1 MELITKSAEETQKF
15 GEKMATDLI
24 RDQISD
30 VGHPKATV
38 VALMGTLGSG
48 KTTFSQGFGKGLG
61 IKKRIIS
68 PTFIL
73 MRKYNIP
80 PSTGHRTL
88 ITNFYH
94 IDLYRLGEGVETEAQ
109 NLGLFEIWKNPK
121 NIVLI
126 EWADKI
132 ENILPEKVIR
142 IKFEILNEFER
153 KIVVD

>member
-15 GEKMATDLI
+15 GEKLAADLI
-24 RDQISD
+24 KKQEP
-30 VGHPKATV
+30 VV
-38 VALMGTLGSG
+38 VALMGPLGSG

-61 IKKRIIS
+61 VKKRIIS

-73 MRKYNIP
+73 MRKY
-80 PSTGHRTL
+80 SVSKKD
-88 ITNFYH
+88 FYH
-94 IDLYRLGEGVETEAQ
+94 IDLYRLEEGVENEVQ
-109 NLGLFEIWKNPK
+109 NLGIFEIWEDPK

-132 ENILPEKVIR
+132 ESILPKKAIR